1 MPPVQGEWYQQG
13 FWPLLGAALVLIIPN
28 ALALWGIFIQTRRQ
42 INSQLLFNQIKLI
55 SEQLAE
61 FYDPLFAMLKVNGEC
76 FSKLGP
82 NTFPKDPMLLE
93 AAGEVWNQVKLKV
106 IIPNN
111 SKIAGILRTRSHLIA
126 SYDSIEAYLGLN
138 EHIAMYEIFID
149 LPNEIYKNFTF
160 PKDIENHVEYVRSK
174 LVKELQQLKRG
185 KYEQ

>member
-13 FWPLLGAALVLIIPN
+13 FWPLVGAALILVIPN
-28 ALALWGIFIQTRRQ
+28 AVALWGIFIQTRRQ
-42 INSQLLFNQIKLI
+42 TKSQLLLNQIQFL

-82 NTFPKDPMLLE
+82 NTFPKNPIQLE
-93 AAGEVWNQVKLKV
+93 AAGEVWNQVKQKV

-111 SKIAGILRTRSHLIA
+111 TEIANILRTRSHLIA
-126 SYDSIEAYLGLN
+126 NYDSIDAYMGLN

-149 LPNEIYKNFTF
+149 FPNEIYKAFTF
-160 PKDIENHVEYVRSK
+160 PKDITNHVEHVRSK
-174 LVKELQQLKRG
+174 LVNELQQLKGG
-185 KYEQ
+185 KI